1 MHKSCSFDMHK
12 LGNKNVDKL
21 IVEKTL
27 NKCATDVIY
36 IFFINP
42 SVF

>member
-1 MHKSCSFDMHK
+1 MHK

-27 NKCATDVIY
+27 SKRATNVIY
-36 IFFINP
+36 IFLINP